1 MSIDAVAT
9 ATAEERQL
17 AVELAAAVLEEAA
30 PDEVPVLEELAAEFF
45 ADPQRAVQR
54 DDRDESLALG
64 AELEMLTPYVL
75 TVGVPLVQWLGSL
88 VADGAKE
95 ALMPVVADRIRALF
109 RRGRPAQDGAA
120 PGEGLT
126 AEQARTAWQITV
138 DRLRASGV
146 SDAQARSIAESVA
159 GALVVGR

>member
-9 ATAEERQL
+9 ASPEERQL
-17 AVELAAAVLEEAA
+17 AVEFAAAVLGEAA
-30 PDEVPVLEELAAEFF
+30 PDEVPALDDLAAEFF

-64 AELEMLTPYVL
+64 AELALVTPYVL
-75 TVGVPLVQWLGSL
+75 AVAVPLVQWLGSL

-95 ALMPVVADRIRALF
+95 ALTPLVADRIRAFF
-109 RRGRPAQDGAA
+109 RRTPARSAA
-120 PGEGLT
+120 ASEGLS

-138 DRLRASGV
+138 DRLRSMGV
-146 SDAQARSIAESVA
+146 PDAEARTIAESVA

>member
-75 TVGVPLVQWLGSL
+75 TVGVPLVHWLGSL

-95 ALMPVVADRIRALF
+95 ALTPVVADRIRALF
-109 RRGRPAQDGAA
+109 RRGR
-120 PGEGLT
+120 
-126 AEQARTAWQITV
+126 
-138 DRLRASGV
+138 
-146 SDAQARSIAESVA
+146 
-159 GALVVGR
+159 

>member
-9 ATAEERQL
+9 ASAEERLL
-17 AVELAAAVLEEAA
+17 AVELAAVVLEEAA
-30 PDEVPVLEELAAEFF
+30 PDEVPALDDLSAEFF

-64 AELEMLTPYVL
+64 AELELLTPYVL
-75 TVGVPLVQWLGSL
+75 AVAVPLVQWLGSL

-95 ALMPVVADRIRALF
+95 ALTPLVADRIRSLF
-109 RRGRPAQDGAA
+109 RRRSRAQAA
-120 PGEGLT
+120 AVPGEGLS

-146 SDAQARSIAESVA
+146 PDAQARSIAEAVA

>member
-9 ATAEERQL
+9 ASPEERQL
-17 AVELAAAVLEEAA
+17 AVEFAAAVLGEAA
-30 PDEVPVLEELAAEFF
+30 PDEVPALDDLAAEFF

-64 AELEMLTPYVL
+64 AELALVTPYVL
-75 TVGVPLVQWLGSL
+75 AVAVPLVQWLGSL

-95 ALMPVVADRIRALF
+95 ALTPLVADRIRAFF
-109 RRGRPAQDGAA
+109 RRTPARAA
-120 PGEGLT
+120 TAPSGGLS

-138 DRLRASGV
+138 DRLRTMGV
-146 SDAQARSIAESVA
+146 PDAEARTIAESVA